1 MYIAPTKANTATQ
14 TPMLMT
20 TFSDWKPS
28 AWVCLA
34 AELEALVSLSTVGVD
49 VGVDVG
55 AGVGV
60 GVGVFAVVDVPV
72 VSTSDSQ
79 CCPV

>member
-14 TPMLMT
+14 TPTPMT
-20 TFSDWKPS
+20 TLSDWKPG

-49 VGVDVG
+49 VGVIVG
-55 AGVGV
+55 DTVGV
-60 GVGVFAVVDVPV
+60 GVGVFAVVDAPV

-79 CCPV
+79 C

>member
-1 MYIAPTKANTATQ
+1 MYIAPTNANTATQ
-14 TPMLMT
+14 TPTPMT
-20 TFSDWKPS
+20 TLSDWKPG

-49 VGVDVG
+49 VGVIVG
-55 AGVGV
+55 DTVGV
-60 GVGVFAVVDVPV
+60 GVGVFAVVDAPV

-79 CCPV
+79 C

>member
-14 TPMLMT
+14 TPTPMT
-20 TFSDWKPS
+20 TLSDWKPG

-34 AELEALVSLSTVGVD
+34 AELEALVSLSTVGV
-49 VGVDVG
+49 G
-55 AGVGV
+55 AGVGVGAVGVGAGV
-60 GVGVFAVVDVPV
+60 GVGVFAVVGSAV

-79 CCPV
+79 C